1 MTDLQGAKQQ
11 CLMFKNIFIS
21 IHLLFRKSGSKG
33 NLLKEFSSF
42 FGNPSFFLFP
52 FGIFHRSFLC
62 LLRQRDKLRNFHSLS
77 KRFSS
82 PSVCHLTGAQ
92 FYNLFWKCAP
102 AICLKSN
109 CCGKTAWNLA
119 QTNWTLVES
128 SHSNQSL
135 YIEAFIHK
143 PCKLVAKSRNS
154 RIPIF
159 YLAPLGPNK
168 VDFTWCHPGVW
179 GWHKKCG
186 LTRQAALNGRWD
198 VSLLCP
204 KLESVGWGGV
214 SACGPESTSSKKL
227 AANLPNLGSRGLF
240 AFHKSSRYSL
250 WNSGPIG

>member
-143 PCKLVAKSRNS
+143 PCKLVAKSRKS

-159 YLAPLGPNK
+159 TWPHWVRIRLTLLDVTQVCEDGTK
-168 VDFTWCHPGVW
+168 SVDWRD
-179 GWHKKCG
+179 
-186 LTRQAALNGRWD
+186 RQPWTAVEMFRFCAQN
-198 VSLLCP
+198 
-204 KLESVGWGGV
+204 
-214 SACGPESTSSKKL
+214 
-227 AANLPNLGSRGLF
+227 
-240 AFHKSSRYSL
+240 
-250 WNSGPIG
+250 